1 MELSS
6 HEVLDRSTLAAC
18 MASSL
23 GSMLSYF
30 RHTGTDMLLL
40 EFGGAEQVDQVFYI
54 CVGEG

>member
-18 MASSL
+18 IASSL
-23 GSMLSYF
+23 GSILSLVW
-30 RHTGTDMLLL
+30 HTGTDMFLL
-40 EFGGAEQVDQVFYI
+40 EFGGAEHVDHVSYI